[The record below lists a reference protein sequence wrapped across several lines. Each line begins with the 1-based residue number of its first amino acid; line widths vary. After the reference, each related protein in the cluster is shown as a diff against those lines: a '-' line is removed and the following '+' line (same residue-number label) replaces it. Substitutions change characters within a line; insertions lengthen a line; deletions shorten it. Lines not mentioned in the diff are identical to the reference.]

1 MMGPSIPKN
10 PVFTAKNAV
19 WWEKTRPDGIL
30 SL

>member
-10 PVFTAKNAV
+10 LVFTAKDAV

-30 SL
+30 RL